1 MQGEHTI
8 LLAMLGI
15 FMRVRHSLVEG
26 SDAAGDLDCVTISA
40 RRHMAMYGSIT
51 ASLEAALLAIMPIAS
66 LLCSADHAGTSA
78 PWWSRVVSF
87 FIS

>member
-15 FMRVRHSLVEG
+15 LMRVRHP
-26 SDAAGDLDCVTISA
+26 DAAGDFDCVTISA
-40 RRHMAMYGSIT
+40 RRHMAIYGSIT

-78 PWWSRVVSF
+78 P
-87 FIS
+87 